1 MILTNKI
8 TAMKMT
14 DKIIKNLCWSA
25 LLLFSLSG
33 MFSCSDDDDD
43 VRIYSVWSNMLGEDA
58 RQITSVYTGTWIRLD
73 GSGFSGLRA
82 IYCNG
87 LQVTEYNS
95 TYMSD
100 SHLTF
105 KVPSGVPMAHEIEDE
120 SVRNTI
126 RILTSHGEGVY
137 RNFIF
142 KDVNKMPSVTDVSY
156 TLPEAGDFIT
166 IMGKYLNST
175 SAVYFPGNDGNEV
188 QVPYIEGNEDL
199 VISGD
204 GTQVTV
210 RVPEGVGERSGSL
223 RIEMAEIG
231 DNYYTPNYM
240 FHDKAMFV
248 HDYDGTSALNYGV
261 SSGAPMNCAYYP
273 ADAPEASEVPAGA
286 KAYVFSIPA
295 GAPATF
301 PVVADNNSPFGYFR
315 FNTGKQLEYLI
326 GQSNGEFARETDA
339 RKVALQADIYMNH
352 DWSTGIVGWRMNKNG
367 GRGNGESAWNVA
379 SWTNNKP
386 YKFNG
391 HWKTLTFPIHT
402 KFVTLGEAADAWS
415 ADSGIHSLFT
425 ILNFD
430 ILSTGLTMKEAADFR
445 MFVTNLRLVPY
456 VTPEE

>member
-1 MILTNKI
+1 M
-8 TAMKMT
+8 
-14 DKIIKNLCWSA
+14 CWSA

-204 GTQVTV
+204 GAQVTV

-386 YKFNG
+386 YIQRALENAYFPDTYEVRYVRRG
-391 HWKTLTFPIHT
+391 GGCLECGQWYTFTVYHT
-402 KFVTLGEAADAWS
+402 
-415 ADSGIHSLFT
+415 
-425 ILNFD
+425 
-430 ILSTGLTMKEAADFR
+430 
-445 MFVTNLRLVPY
+445 
-456 VTPEE
+456 

>member
-1 MILTNKI
+1 
-8 TAMKMT
+8 MKMT

-199 VISGD
+199 AISGD

-386 YKFNG
+386 YN
-391 HWKTLTFPIHT
+391 
-402 KFVTLGEAADAWS
+402 
-415 ADSGIHSLFT
+415 
-425 ILNFD
+425 
-430 ILSTGLTMKEAADFR
+430 STGIGKRLLSR
-445 MFVTNLRLVPY
+445 YIRSSLR
-456 VTPEE
+456 

>member
-1 MILTNKI
+1 
-8 TAMKMT
+8 MKMT

-142 KDVNKMPSVTDVSY
+142 KVVNKMPSVTDVSY

-204 GTQVTV
+204 GAQVTV

>member
-1 MILTNKI
+1 
-8 TAMKMT
+8 
-14 DKIIKNLCWSA
+14 
-25 LLLFSLSG
+25 
-33 MFSCSDDDDD
+33 
-43 VRIYSVWSNMLGEDA
+43 
-58 RQITSVYTGTWIRLD
+58 
-73 GSGFSGLRA
+73 
-82 IYCNG
+82 
-87 LQVTEYNS
+87 
-95 TYMSD
+95 
-100 SHLTF
+100 
-105 KVPSGVPMAHEIEDE
+105 
-120 SVRNTI
+120 
-126 RILTSHGEGVY
+126 
-137 RNFIF
+137 
-142 KDVNKMPSVTDVSY
+142 
-156 TLPEAGDFIT
+156 
-166 IMGKYLNST
+166 
-175 SAVYFPGNDGNEV
+175 
-188 QVPYIEGNEDL
+188 
-199 VISGD
+199 
-204 GTQVTV
+204 
-210 RVPEGVGERSGSL
+210 
-223 RIEMAEIG
+223 MAEIG

>member
-1 MILTNKI
+1 
-8 TAMKMT
+8 MKMT

-126 RILTSHGEGVY
+126 KILTSHGEGVY

-273 ADAPEASEVPAGA
+273 ARAG
-286 KAYVFSIPA
+286 
-295 GAPATF
+295 G
-301 PVVADNNSPFGYFR
+301 FR
-315 FNTGKQLEYLI
+315 SSCRS
-326 GQSNGEFARETDA
+326 QS
-339 RKVALQADIYMNH
+339 VCL
-352 DWSTGIVGWRMNKNG
+352 
-367 GRGNGESAWNVA
+367 
-379 SWTNNKP
+379 
-386 YKFNG
+386 
-391 HWKTLTFPIHT
+391 
-402 KFVTLGEAADAWS
+402 
-415 ADSGIHSLFT
+415 
-425 ILNFD
+425 
-430 ILSTGLTMKEAADFR
+430 
-445 MFVTNLRLVPY
+445 
-456 VTPEE
+456 

>member
-1 MILTNKI
+1 
-8 TAMKMT
+8 MKMT

-33 MFSCSDDDDD
+33 IFSCSDDDDD

-315 FNTGKQLEYLI
+315 FNTVKQLEYLI

-430 ILSTGLTMKEAADFR
+430 ILSTGLTMKEVADFR

>member
-1 MILTNKI
+1 MKI
-8 TAMKMT
+8 T
-14 DKIIKNLCWSA
+14 DKILKHLCWNA
-25 LLLFSLSG
+25 LLLFSLLG
-33 MFSCSDDDDD
+33 IFSCSDDDDD
-43 VRIYSVWSNMLGEDA
+43 VHIYSVWSNVLGEEA
-58 RQITSVYTGTWIRLD
+58 KQLNSVYTGTWIRLD
-73 GSGFSGLRA
+73 GSGFSGLQA

-87 LQVTEYNS
+87 LRVTEYNS

-105 KVPSGVPMAHEIEDE
+105 RVPSGVPMAFEVEDE

-126 RILTSHGEGVY
+126 RIMTSHGEGVY

-156 TLPEAGDFIT
+156 TLPQPGDVIL
-166 IMGKYLNST
+166 IMGKFLNNT

-188 QVPYIEGNEDL
+188 QVAYVEGSEDMVL
-199 VISGD
+199 SSD
-204 GTQVTV
+204 GTQIAVK
-210 RVPEGVGERSGSL
+210 VPQGVGERSGSL
-223 RIEMAEIG
+223 RVEMAEI
-231 DNYYTPNYM
+231 DENYYTPNYM
-240 FHDKAMFV
+240 FYDKAMFV
-248 HDYDGTSALNYGV
+248 HEYEGAAALNYGV
-261 SSGAPMNCAYYP
+261 SSGSPLNCAYYS
-273 ADAPEASEVPAGA
+273 ADASGVSEVPEGA

-295 GAPATF
+295 NAPGTL

-339 RKVALQADIYMNH
+339 RKVALQADIYMNQ
-352 DWSTGIVGWRMNKNG
+352 DWSTGVVGWRMNKNG

-391 HWKTLTFPIHT
+391 SWKTLTFPIHT

-430 ILSTGLTMKEAADFR
+430 ILSAGLTMKEVADFR

>member
-1 MILTNKI
+1 
-8 TAMKMT
+8 MKMT

-58 RQITSVYTGTWIRLD
+58 RQITSVYTGIWIRLD

-339 RKVALQADIYMNH
+339 RKVALQVDIYMNH

-430 ILSTGLTMKEAADFR
+430 ILSTGLTMKEVADFR

>member
-1 MILTNKI
+1 
-8 TAMKMT
+8 MKMT

-25 LLLFSLSG
+25 LLRFSLSG

-43 VRIYSVWSNMLGEDA
+43 GRIYSGWSNMLGEDA

-204 GTQVTV
+204 GAQVTV

-402 KFVTLGEAADAWS
+402 KFVTLGEAVDAWS

-445 MFVTNLRLVPY
+445 MFVTNLRLVSY

>member
-1 MILTNKI
+1 
-8 TAMKMT
+8 MKMT

-204 GTQVTV
+204 GAQVTV

-286 KAYVFSIPA
+286 KAYVFSITA

-402 KFVTLGEAADAWS
+402 KFVTLGEAVDAWS

-445 MFVTNLRLVPY
+445 MFVTNLRLVSY

>member
-1 MILTNKI
+1 MKI
-8 TAMKMT
+8 T
-14 DKIIKNLCWSA
+14 DKILKNLCWSM
-25 LLLFSLSG
+25 LLLFPLLG
-33 MFSCSDDDDD
+33 LFSCSDDDDD
-43 VRIYSVWSNMLGEDA
+43 VRIYSVWSNMLNEEA
-58 RQITSVYTGTWIRLD
+58 KQITSVYTGTWIRLD
-73 GSGFSGLRA
+73 GSGFSGLKA

-105 KVPSGVPMAHEIEDE
+105 RVPSGVPMSNEIEDE

-126 RILTSHGEGVY
+126 RVLTSHGEGVY

-156 TLPEAGDFIT
+156 TLPKPGDFIT
-166 IMGKYLNST
+166 IMGKFLNNT

-188 QVPYIEGNEDL
+188 QVAYVAGGEDL
-199 VISGD
+199 VITSD
-204 GTQVTV
+204 GTQMVV
-210 RVPEGVGERSGSL
+210 KVPEGVGERSGSL
-223 RIEMAEIG
+223 RIEMAELSE
-231 DNYYTPNYM
+231 NYYTPNYM
-240 FHDKAMFV
+240 FYDKAMFI
-248 HDYDGTSALNYGV
+248 HDYDGNSALNYGV
-261 SSGAPMNCAYYP
+261 SGSTTAPLNCSYYP
-273 ADAPEASEVPAGA
+273 VNAADAPEVPAGA
-286 KAYVFSIPA
+286 KAYVFSIP
-295 GAPATF
+295 GNAPATF

-339 RKVALQADIYMNH
+339 RKVALQADIYMNQ
-352 DWSTGIVGWRMNKNG
+352 DWSTGVVGWRMNKNG

-379 SWTNNKP
+379 SWTNNHP

-391 HWKTLTFPIHT
+391 RWKTLTFPIHT
-402 KFVTLGEAADAWS
+402 KFVTLGEAVTAWS
-415 ADSGIHSLFT
+415 ADSSIHSLFT

-430 ILSTGLTMKEAADFR
+430 ILSAGLTMKEAADFR